1 MSHDSRDRPGDPHDR
16 PAADALPPDT
26 VVRRPRRWKSR
37 QRPFF
42 ALRSEIPAW
51 QSLLLGLVCVGACV
65 GAWWWLTAGEP
76 PERIYSRNILSS
88 PSETLEHLG
97 DRAFCRTLVY
107 STYVT
112 LRRVVLGFGLAA
124 LVGVPLGIL
133 CGAFRRVNALFAP
146 LTIFGRNVPVAA
158 LIPLT
163 FAIFGIDE
171 RQKIMFMFIA
181 CAPFIISDAAGA
193 VAEVR
198 GQYVDT
204 AYTLGATRWQ
214 IILKVL
220 VPLALP
226 SVFHSLRVLF
236 GLAFGYIMLVE
247 SVQIGGAIGL
257 GGIINTAQS
266 RSSDQSRVV
275 LVLLIIPLVALA
287 IDRVLYWTQ
296 RELFPYQYGGSGVL
310 HRAVRALMHAWED
323 FKSLFRR
330 RGRA

>member
-1 MSHDSRDRPGDPHDR
+1 MSQDRTDELGK
-16 PAADALPPDT
+16 PAGGSGADALPPDT
-26 VVRRPRRWKSR
+26 VVRRPPRLESR

-51 QSLLLGLVCVGACV
+51 QSLLLGLVCMAACV
-65 GAWWWLTAGEP
+65 GVWWWLTKGEP

-88 PSETLEHLG
+88 PRETVENLG
-97 DRAFCRTLVY
+97 DRGFFRTLLF
-107 STYVT
+107 STYIT
-112 LRRVVLGFGLAA
+112 LRRVVFGFGLAA

-133 CGAFRRVNALFAP
+133 CGSFRRVNAFFSP
-146 LTIFGRNVPVAA
+146 ITIFGRNVPVAA

-198 GQYVDT
+198 SQYVDT
-204 AYTLGATRWQ
+204 AYTLGASRRQ

-226 SVFHSLRVLF
+226 SVFNSLRVLF

-266 RSSDQSRVV
+266 RTSDQSRVV

-287 IDRVLYWTQ
+287 IDRVLYWVQ
-296 RELFPYQYGGSGVL
+296 RELFPYQYGGSGIL
-310 HRAVRALMHAWED
+310 HQGVRAILHVWED
-323 FKSLFRR
+323 FKSLFRLR
-330 RGRA
+330 RSA